1 MKLSIIHEGENMK
14 KLLLISFLVIAA
26 YFAGCKEDTTVNPP
40 YSNTPIIASTNN
52 AFTFTLAANSYSAN
66 VEYELSFT
74 TDLLA
79 YSIIVSGFSSG
90 SGSLTV
96 EMNASSSYVF
106 VESLQGNKVVAFTQT
121 NHGIP
126 KKVKL
131 VFNGFSGTFNF
142 ALSRSDTNK

>member
-74 TDLLA
+74 TDSLA

-90 SGSLTV
+90 SGSLTMMDSNSSNIYV
-96 EMNASSSYVF
+96 ET
-106 VESLQGNKVVAFTQT
+106 LRGNKVVAFTQT

-142 ALSRSDTNK
+142 ALSRSNTNK